1 MPQKIK
7 LLIEAV
13 KNKEWKLDSNNQLLI
28 CNETLVAGE
37 FDLVLETFNKQAVA
51 LSSQDAIVILDIKI
65 DEDLEL
71 EGLARDVVR
80 AVQQARK
87 DADLQISDR
96 IKLGISCS
104 DHLNKAIKLH
114 KDYICSQT
122 LCQEIEYRLLQ
133 QYDHKSNIKIDN
145 EDLELTIKRI

>member
-1 MPQKIK
+1 MTLKGLHQ
-7 LLIEAV
+7 LLKNIIWTFNLGFFGPMLILKV
-13 KNKEWKLDSNNQLLI
+13 TYLKNKRE
-28 CNETLVAGE
+28 
-37 FDLVLETFNKQAVA
+37 
-51 LSSQDAIVILDIKI
+51 ILDIKI

>member
-1 MPQKIK
+1 MEVFDWPPEDDRRISIECRSFHNMIYLSYRK
-7 LLIEAV
+7 LL
-13 KNKEWKLDSNNQLLI
+13 KERLDN
-28 CNETLVAGE
+28 
-37 FDLVLETFNKQAVA
+37 FDDPE
-51 LSSQDAIVILDIKI
+51 DIKI